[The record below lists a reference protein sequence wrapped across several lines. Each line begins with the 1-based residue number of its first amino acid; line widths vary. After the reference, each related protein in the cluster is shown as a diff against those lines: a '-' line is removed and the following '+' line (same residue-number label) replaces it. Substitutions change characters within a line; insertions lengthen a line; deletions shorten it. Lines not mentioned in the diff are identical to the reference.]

1 MENNGFEKSSSY
13 TAGDDIRTLL
23 ILMRKA
29 SSSGMLTLANQLS
42 GKQQQDIELM
52 TDSSISHTMA
62 TDKEK
67 ERDMKRKNERHV
79 GIFYG
84 LLLLHTFIISTDKG
98 GIKLFLY
105 PDVR

>member
-1 MENNGFEKSSSY
+1 MAFGRYSY
-13 TAGDDIRTLL
+13 WV
-23 ILMRKA
+23 RKA

-42 GKQQQDIELM
+42 GKQQRDIVLM
-52 TDSSISHTMA
+52 TDSSMSHTMA

-67 ERDMKRKNERHV
+67 ERDMKRKKERHV

-84 LLLLHTFIISTDKG
+84 LLLLHTFIISTDKS
-98 GIKLFLY
+98 GINLFLY